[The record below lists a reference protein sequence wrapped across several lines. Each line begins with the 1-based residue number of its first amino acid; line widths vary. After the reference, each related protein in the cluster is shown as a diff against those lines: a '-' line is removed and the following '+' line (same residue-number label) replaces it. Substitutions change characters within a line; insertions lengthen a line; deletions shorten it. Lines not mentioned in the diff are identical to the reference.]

1 MGGQCSLYREHGQL
15 GPYPATLS
23 GPCRRT
29 AKRSGGAPSNHRD
42 PNPAKSSPAH
52 AAEGTA
58 KGDNPARHPVV
69 AETVKGWRNQAPASK
84 QASALTAEALARIR
98 ETAQFVKGTPLQ
110 ELDHRRGVAI
120 LEREHTSPRPSD
132 QILEVGTIKVPKP
145 SSWQPESRSTLHE
158 SVLAKGKKEREPD
171 SQ

>member
-1 MGGQCSLYREHGQL
+1 MEDLTGL

-98 ETAQFVKGTPLQ
+98 PENPGDGDRVFRLSIRQMANRIKDAVAAAGFDGQVRVLRRET
-110 ELDHRRGVAI
+110 
-120 LEREHTSPRPSD
+120 PSD
-132 QILEVGTIKVPKP
+132 PQSELRQKT
-145 SSWQPESRSTLHE
+145 H
-158 SVLAKGKKEREPD
+158 A
-171 SQ
+171 